1 MDYKTT
7 LNLPQTEFPMK
18 ANLSQ
23 KEPEILKKWEGMD
36 IYSKIRVSRR
46 GKPKYILHDGPP
58 YANGHIHQ
66 GHALNKILKDIIV
79 KIKTMEGYDAPYI
92 PGWDCHGLPI
102 EHQVDKELGP
112 KKKGMGKS
120 QIRKLCREYADKFFK
135 IQREEFKRLGI
146 FGDWENPYLTMNYS
160 YEADIVRELGKIIE
174 NGGLYKGS
182 KPIHWCPTCK
192 TALAEAEVEYE
203 EHESPSIYVK
213 FPLKI
218 NGKDRFSSL
227 EQKDTSVVIWTTTP
241 WTLPANLAIALNPDY
256 KYGAADTGEEVLI
269 MAIDL
274 MEESMDKFGF
284 VDYEIIDT
292 FEGSELEG
300 LVAEHPFMD
309 RESPLILGSHVT
321 LDQGTGLVHT
331 APGHGQEDYEM
342 ALKYGL
348 DIYNPVDNE
357 GKFVPELPYF
367 GGMKVWDANKSINE
381 MLKEEGYLLK
391 EEKIRHSYPHC
402 WRCKKPVIFRATPQ
416 WFISMGKNDLRKR
429 ALDEIN
435 KVEWI
440 PSWGR
445 ERIYQMV
452 ENRPDWCISRQR
464 SWGVPI
470 TVFYCK
476 GCKETVFSREI
487 CEHVAN
493 LMDKNGADVWFDK
506 DVKELMPSGVKCH
519 KCGGSDF
526 EKEADILDVWFDS
539 GVSYTVVEKR
549 DELSFPSDL
558 YLEGSDQHRGWF
570 HSSLLTSISIK
581 GKAPYKSV
589 LTHGY
594 VVDGQG
600 RKMSKSLGN
609 VIAPQEV
616 IDKYGAE
623 VLRLWVSSENYRE
636 DIRLSDEILKRLSE
650 AYRKIRNTFRYILG
664 NLYDF
669 DPSKNAVKYGDMF
682 ELDRFILHRLQ
693 GLIEEIR
700 TAYENHEYHVFF
712 HAFHNFC
719 AVDLSSFYFDIIKDR
734 LYTFSADSVGR
745 RSAQTAIYEI
755 LMSMVKLMS
764 PVLSFTAE
772 EIWGFIPGNAAIQSI
787 HLSQF
792 PDIRRDW
799 IDDKLSE
806 RWEKLLLVRGE
817 VLKALETSRKNKLI
831 GHSLDAK
838 ITLFCPDELKIL
850 LEGYKGEL
858 SAIFIVSAVDT
869 LPASAVSKEP
879 NALKSDVVEGLFISV
894 SQALGKKCERCWN
907 YNESVG
913 DNNEHPTVCERC
925 IGNLK

>member
-1 MDYKTT
+1 
-7 LNLPQTEFPMK
+7 
-18 ANLSQ
+18 
-23 KEPEILKKWEGMD
+23 
-36 IYSKIRVSRR
+36 
-46 GKPKYILHDGPP
+46 
-58 YANGHIHQ
+58 
-66 GHALNKILKDIIV
+66 
-79 KIKTMEGYDAPYI
+79 
-92 PGWDCHGLPI
+92 
-102 EHQVDKELGP
+102 
-112 KKKGMGKS
+112 
-120 QIRKLCREYADKFFK
+120 
-135 IQREEFKRLGI
+135 
-146 FGDWENPYLTMNYS
+146 
-160 YEADIVRELGKIIE
+160 
-174 NGGLYKGS
+174 
-182 KPIHWCPTCK
+182 
-192 TALAEAEVEYE
+192 
-203 EHESPSIYVK
+203 
-213 FPLKI
+213 
-218 NGKDRFSSL
+218 
-227 EQKDTSVVIWTTTP
+227 
-241 WTLPANLAIALNPDY
+241 
-256 KYGAADTGEEVLI
+256 
-269 MAIDL
+269 
-274 MEESMDKFGF
+274 
-284 VDYEIIDT
+284 
-292 FEGSELEG
+292 
-300 LVAEHPFMD
+300 
-309 RESPLILGSHVT
+309 
-321 LDQGTGLVHT
+321 
-331 APGHGQEDYEM
+331 
-342 ALKYGL
+342 
-348 DIYNPVDNE
+348 
-357 GKFVPELPYF
+357 
-367 GGMKVWDANKSINE
+367 
-381 MLKEEGYLLK
+381 
-391 EEKIRHSYPHC
+391 
-402 WRCKKPVIFRATPQ
+402 
-416 WFISMGKNDLRKR
+416 KR

-440 PSWGR
+440 PSWGK

-476 GCKETVFSREI
+476 GCKETIFSREI

-506 DVKELMPSGVKCH
+506 DVKELMPSGIKCH

-570 HSSLLTSISIK
+570 HSSLLTSVSIK

-669 DPSKNAVKYGDMF
+669 DPSKNTVKYEDMF
-682 ELDRFILHRLQ
+682 KLDRFILHKLQ

-700 TAYENHEYHVFF
+700 TAYNNHEYHAFF
-712 HAFHNFC
+712 HNFHNFC
-719 AVDLSSFYFDIIKDR
+719 AVDLSSFYLDIIKDR
-734 LYTFSADSVGR
+734 LYTFSADSAGR
-745 RSAQTAIYEI
+745 RSAQSAIYEI

-772 EIWGFIPGNAAIQSI
+772 EIWGVIPGNAAIQSI
-787 HLSQF
+787 HLTQF
-792 PDIRRDW
+792 PDIKKEW
-799 IDDKLSE
+799 IDNKLSE
-806 RWEKLLLVRGE
+806 RWKKLLLVRGE
-817 VLKALETSRKNKLI
+817 VLKALETARKNKLI

-838 ITLFCPDELKIL
+838 ITLLCPPELKIF
-850 LEGYKGEL
+850 LEEYKEEL
-858 SAIFIVSAVDT
+858 NSIFIVSSVDI
-869 LPASAVSKEP
+869 LPASAFSLQP
-879 NALKSDVVEGLFISV
+879 SALKSDEIEGLFLSV

-913 DNNEHPTVCERC
+913 ENNEHPTVCNRC
-925 IGNLK
+925 IGNLSNEQ

>member
-1 MDYKTT
+1 M
-7 LNLPQTEFPMK
+7 
-18 ANLSQ
+18 
-23 KEPEILKKWEGMD
+23 
-36 IYSKIRVSRR
+36 
-46 GKPKYILHDGPP
+46 
-58 YANGHIHQ
+58 
-66 GHALNKILKDIIV
+66 V
-79 KIKTMEGYDAPYI
+79 K
-92 PGWDCHGLPI
+92 
-102 EHQVDKELGP
+102 
-112 KKKGMGKS
+112 
-120 QIRKLCREYADKFFK
+120 
-135 IQREEFKRLGI
+135 
-146 FGDWENPYLTMNYS
+146 
-160 YEADIVRELGKIIE
+160 
-174 NGGLYKGS
+174 
-182 KPIHWCPTCK
+182 
-192 TALAEAEVEYE
+192 
-203 EHESPSIYVK
+203 
-213 FPLKI
+213 
-218 NGKDRFSSL
+218 
-227 EQKDTSVVIWTTTP
+227 
-241 WTLPANLAIALNPDY
+241 
-256 KYGAADTGEEVLI
+256 
-269 MAIDL
+269 
-274 MEESMDKFGF
+274 
-284 VDYEIIDT
+284 
-292 FEGSELEG
+292 
-300 LVAEHPFMD
+300 
-309 RESPLILGSHVT
+309 
-321 LDQGTGLVHT
+321 
-331 APGHGQEDYEM
+331 
-342 ALKYGL
+342 
-348 DIYNPVDNE
+348 
-357 GKFVPELPYF
+357 
-367 GGMKVWDANKSINE
+367 
-381 MLKEEGYLLK
+381 
-391 EEKIRHSYPHC
+391 
-402 WRCKKPVIFRATPQ
+402 
-416 WFISMGKNDLRKR
+416 
-429 ALDEIN
+429 
-435 KVEWI
+435 
-440 PSWGR
+440 
-445 ERIYQMV
+445 
-452 ENRPDWCISRQR
+452 NRPDWCISRQR

-476 GCKETVFSREI
+476 GCKETIFNREI
-487 CEHVAN
+487 CEHVAD

-506 DVKELMPSGVKCH
+506 DIKELMPSGIKCH

-570 HSSLLTSISIK
+570 HSSLLTSVSIK

-669 DPSKNAVKYGDMF
+669 DPSKNRVEYKDMF

-700 TAYENHEYHVFF
+700 TAYKNHEYHVFF

-719 AVDLSSFYFDIIKDR
+719 AVDLSSFYLDIIKDR
-734 LYTFSADSVGR
+734 LYTFSSDSAGR
-745 RSAQTAIYEI
+745 RSAQSAIYEI

-772 EIWGFIPGNAAIQSI
+772 EIWGFIPNIGVQSI

-792 PDIRRDW
+792 PDIRKDW

-817 VLKALETSRKNKLI
+817 VLKALENARKNKLI

-838 ITLFCPDELKIL
+838 ITLFCPDELKIV

-879 NALKSDVVEGLFISV
+879 NFLKSDEVEGLFISV